1 MLRTGFGLA
10 LQILPYFNKLRKA
23 LIKESPLL
31 RLFYH
36 GFTLIE
42 MLVVMVIIGIIL
54 SFATLG
60 ISHGETPLKQ
70 EAQRLASLV
79 KLARFEALL
88 QTQAMGLFF
97 DSESYHFYQFQ
108 EQHWQSLED
117 DDVFR
122 PRFLQGPLQLTLNI
136 DNMPVPL
143 EKCKI
148 NPCLPQL
155 LLLSDG
161 ESTPFE
167 IILTA
172 DHLSYHLMGTATGEI
187 TLQRYEK

>member
-1 MLRTGFGLA
+1 M
-10 LQILPYFNKLRKA
+10 
-23 LIKESPLL
+23 L

-42 MLVVMVIIGIIL
+42 MLVVMVIIGILL

-60 ISHGETPLKQ
+60 ISDGETPLKQ

-79 KLARFEALL
+79 KLAQFEALL

-97 DSESYHFYQFQ
+97 ESESYHFYQFQ
-108 EQHWQSLED
+108 EQQWQSLEE

-122 PRFLQGPLQLTLNI
+122 PRFLKGPLQLTLKI
-136 DNMPVPL
+136 DHMPVPL
-143 EKCKI
+143 EKCTI
-148 NPCLPQL
+148 TPCLPQL
-155 LLLSDG
+155 LLLPDG
-161 ESTPFE
+161 ESSPFE
-167 IILTA
+167 IILSA

-187 TLQRYEK
+187 TVQRHEQ